1 MQKVISC
8 YKWVKSEEDI
18 RINPDLSIDLGRAKG
33 KISDYDRNAIEAA
46 RIAAGVLGADAVGLT
61 YGGPDAASSTKEALS
76 RGLKEVFRV
85 NDEVATEAD
94 GFVAASVLAAAVRKI
109 NDYKLIVCSEGAADT
124 YAHQVGP
131 RLAALLDLPVVS
143 FVIGMKIEGN
153 KLTAVRKLEHNAET
167 VEVELPCVVTV
178 LPEINPAPIPG
189 LKAVLEAAKKPVT
202 VWQYADLGLGCLA
215 RKTSLISLK
224 GYFMSR
230 KNVVFDEGSAAEK
243 VGALLEAL
251 KKEGVL
257 S

>member
-1 MQKVISC
+1 MQKVIAC

-18 RINPDLSIDLGRAKG
+18 RINPDLSIDLSRAKG
-33 KISDYDRNAIEAA
+33 KISEYDRNAIEAA
-46 RIAAGVLGADAVGLT
+46 RIAAGVLGADVVGLT

-94 GFVAASVLAAAVRKI
+94 GFVTASVLAAAVKKI
-109 NDYKLIVCSEGAADT
+109 DGCKLIICSEGAADT

-131 RLAALLDLPVVS
+131 RLAALLDMPVIS
-143 FVIGMKIEGN
+143 FAVEMKVEGN
-153 KLTAVRKLEHNAET
+153 KLTAVRKLEHYTET

-202 VWQYADLGLGCLA
+202 VWQYADLGLDCLA
-215 RKTSLISLK
+215 RKASVISLK
-224 GYFMSR
+224 GYSMSR
-230 KNVVFDEGSAAEK
+230 KRVIFAEGSAAEK
-243 VGALLEAL
+243 LGALIGAL